1 MTKIGIIGATGN
13 AGSSIFKE
21 SCERGHELTAVVR
34 DQGKAEEMFGKNIN
48 IIEKDAFELLRSD
61 LENFDVVVNAF
72 GTSPTQAKFHVDLAQ
87 NLVSLFREAENSPRL
102 FFILGAGSLLDENGE
117 LFVETIRQA
126 PNSEEFIAV
135 PEQQIEELD
144 YLRKVESVDW
154 VGVSPGAEFKE
165 GEAADFKIGRDHIL
179 KNNEGDS
186 YTTSGTLAKAILD
199 EIENP
204 QFKNERFTVI
214 NT

>member
-1 MTKIGIIGATGN
+1 MTKIGIIGATGS
-13 AGSSIFKE
+13 AGSSIFRE
-21 SCERGHELTAVVR
+21 ARERGHDVTAVVR
-34 DQGKAEEMFGKNIN
+34 NQEKAEEMFGKNIT
-48 IIEKDAFELLRSD
+48 IVEKDAFELLRSD

-87 NLVSLFREAENSPRL
+87 NLVSLFREAENGPRL
-102 FFILGAGSLLDENGE
+102 FFILGAGSLLDENDE

-135 PEQQIEELD
+135 PEQQIKELD
-144 YLRKVESVDW
+144 YLREVDSVDW
-154 VGVSPGAEFKE
+154 VGVSPGAEFAE
-165 GEAADFKIGRDHIL
+165 GEATDFEIGKDHIL
-179 KNNEGDS
+179 KNDEEDS
-186 YTTSGTLAKAILD
+186 YTSSGTLAKAILD

-204 QFKNERFTVI
+204 RFENERFTVI